1 MGKIYANLKDITDG
15 NKSWSLLNKYV
26 DMKDLVVRDSTI
38 DNIWARVLGDDQEA
52 IDNLYNIMDSEKRFI
67 RFMINFSISKRVRIF
82 REGRIIPEDE
92 GYLELDATKDV
103 ISIDEYNKLG
113 EHVGSVMMNWKS
125 YEVMK
130 EYLENFKKN
139 IQLIEISS
147 RR

>member
-1 MGKIYANLKDITDG
+1 MKREVEMGKIYANLKDITDG

-130 EYLENFKKN
+130 EYLENLKKKTCD
-139 IQLIEISS
+139 
-147 RR
+147 

>member
-1 MGKIYANLKDITDG
+1 LKREVEMGKIYANLKDITDG

-130 EYLENFKKN
+130 EYLEDLKKKTCD
-139 IQLIEISS
+139 
-147 RR
+147 

>member
-1 MGKIYANLKDITDG
+1 MKREVEMGKIYANLKDITDG

-130 EYLENFKKN
+130 EYLEDLKKKTCD
-139 IQLIEISS
+139 
-147 RR
+147 

>member
-26 DMKDLVVRDSTI
+26 DMKDLVVRDSAI

-130 EYLENFKKN
+130 EYLEDLKKKTCD
-139 IQLIEISS
+139 
-147 RR
+147 